1 MSKNEMIATNQH
13 GWIATKEFYR
23 KVLRIILPVCL
34 QQLLNQGAN
43 FVDTMMVSYI
53 GYVGAVAVAGEVNNL
68 MLLVSFGV
76 NSGLSVYAAQF
87 YGIRDWKSLR
97 RCFGLFMGLNLLVS
111 GLFFVL
117 VMVGKT
123 RLLSFY
129 SPDMVLVEQAWEY
142 LSVFAVSFF
151 FSAVSNSFSF
161 MYRSVQNPKVPMV
174 IGIGVNLGNALLNY
188 LLIFGK
194 LGLPALGVEGAAV
207 ATLLSR
213 VVEFAVCVVYA
224 LRSKRLVIHWRSFF
238 RPGWEM
244 TRRFTKYSSP
254 VVLNELA
261 WGTGT
266 SLLTVIYGYTHNSVE
281 MLAANAVT
289 GNLNRLFLVVC
300 FGLGAATAVM
310 VGKAI
315 GEGQSHGDVM
325 SLSHCLLLFTVIVG
339 AGLGLIAIALVPLLF
354 QPVIFPLFKLFGES
368 AQIATALGVAGFAA
382 IPLHAYS
389 ISAITGVLRSGGDVN
404 WSTALDLVPQWL
416 LALPLTALFALVWH
430 TGPWLIAIATQAE
443 SILKVPL
450 CMWRINS
457 GKWIHDVTVS
467 KEEL

>member
-1 MSKNEMIATNQH
+1 MNKNEVIATNQH
-13 GWIATKEFYR
+13 RWIAPKEFYR

-34 QQLLNQGAN
+34 QQLLNQGAS

-53 GYVGAVAVAGEVNNL
+53 GYVSAVAVAGEVNNL

-151 FSAVSNSFSF
+151 FSSVSNAFSF

-194 LGLPALGVEGAAV
+194 LGLPAMGAKGAALASVIALGAGLV
-207 ATLLSR
+207 AHI
-213 VVEFAVCVVYA
+213 VYA
-224 LRSKRLVIHWRSFF
+224 VVSRQPFLGSFKEIASWPRTF
-238 RPGWEM
+238 WQPM
-244 TRRFTKYSSP
+244 VRRIAP
-254 VVLNELA
+254 LVLNEL
-261 WGTGT
+261 
-266 SLLTVIYGYTHNSVE
+266 I
-281 MLAANAVT
+281 
-289 GNLNRLFLVVC
+289 
-300 FGLGAATAVM
+300 FGLGDTMYMKAFNLLGTRALESYKVAFSIGMVPYTVTAG
-310 VGKAI
+310 VGSACSVVV
-315 GEGQSHGDVM
+315 GE
-325 SLSHCLLLFTVIVG
+325 SLGRKDKEGAKNTVRWLLPISAVTSIAVTVIVFLMARPAVG
-339 AGLGLIAIALVPLLF
+339 LFSLSSPDLVGGTIIMVKLSALRVALRLFNVIFLFSIRAGGDSLYILFLDCGLVWLVGMPVVFGSILLCGVGSMPLLF
-354 QPVIFPLFKLFGES
+354 LIVQFEQFVRL
-368 AQIATALGVAGFAA
+368 ALG
-382 IPLHAYS
+382 IRRYR
-389 ISAITGVLRSGGDVN
+389 T
-404 WSTALDLVPQWL
+404 
-416 LALPLTALFALVWH
+416 
-430 TGPWLIAIATQAE
+430 
-443 SILKVPL
+443 
-450 CMWRINS
+450 
-457 GKWIHDVTVS
+457 GKWLNNLTDEVQ
-467 KEEL
+467 E